1 MNKKIISLIFL
12 LILLITVTVSYAC
25 FNQSTTIDNH
35 QTDTSGDIPQDT
47 LTTEIDSIFL
57 DENQGIEIGEM
68 I

>member
-1 MNKKIISLIFL
+1 M
-12 LILLITVTVSYAC
+12 TVSYAC